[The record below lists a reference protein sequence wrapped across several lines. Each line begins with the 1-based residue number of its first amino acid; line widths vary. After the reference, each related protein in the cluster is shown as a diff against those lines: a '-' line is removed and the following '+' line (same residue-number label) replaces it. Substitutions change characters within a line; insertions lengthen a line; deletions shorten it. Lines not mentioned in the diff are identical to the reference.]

1 MNKIVKDVSDFSV
14 DFCENGYVLNYSG
27 RTEEDDYNN
36 TKKVFTNWD
45 ACNEYIMDIIAL
57 KSEYKIG

>member
-1 MNKIVKDVSDFSV
+1 MNKIKKEVSDFSV
-14 DFCENGYVLNYSG
+14 DLCENGYVLIYSG
-27 RTEEDDYNN
+27 RDEEDEYHT

>member
-14 DFCENGYVLNYSG
+14 DVCENGYVLNYSG
-27 RTEEDDYNN
+27 RNEANDYDT

>member
-1 MNKIVKDVSDFSV
+1 MDRVVKEVADFSV

-27 RTEEDDYNN
+27 RTAEDDYSN
-36 TKKVFTNWD
+36 TKKVFTSWD
-45 ACNEYIMDIIAL
+45 ACNEYIMSIIEN